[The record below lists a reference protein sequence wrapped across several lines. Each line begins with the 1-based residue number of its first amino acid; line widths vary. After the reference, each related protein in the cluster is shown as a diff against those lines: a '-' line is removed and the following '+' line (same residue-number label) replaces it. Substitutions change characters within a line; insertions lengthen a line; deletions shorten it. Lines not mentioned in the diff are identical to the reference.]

1 MKRLVVTLALAAL
14 SASAY
19 SEDGWVSVGSTRV
32 VAPASSDTIQPEPST
47 APLSVSPSLN
57 DNAPVGGNSL
67 LAELMMKV
75 TQMQDEIAM
84 LRGQV
89 EMQQAKINRME
100 AASQD
105 RYIDLDGRISAL
117 SASAAE
123 YPVATTGAAPD
134 SAQVAGSVTAPAAT
148 ELPPSGDAYK
158 AAMELVRGKKF
169 AEARAAFDEFT
180 KNYPSDP
187 LAVNALYWAGE
198 VSLVEGKTDVAQA
211 RFRTII
217 ENHPDHTKVADATY
231 KLGVALER
239 AGKPEEARVYLQTV
253 IDKYTGKNDSTVALA
268 KSYMK
273 KLPAKAQATAE

>member
-32 VAPASSDTIQPEPST
+32 VAPASSDTIQPESSS
-47 APLSVSPSLN
+47 APLSVSSSLN
-57 DNAPVGGNSL
+57 DNAPVGSSSL

-100 AASQD
+100 SASQD

-117 SASAAE
+117 STMATESPSA
-123 YPVATTGAAPD
+123 PATTDAD
-134 SAQVAGSVTAPAAT
+134 TAPVSGQAGES

-169 AEARAAFDEFT
+169 AEARTAFDDFT
-180 KNYPSDP
+180 KNYPNDP

-198 VSLVEGKTDVAQA
+198 VSLVEGKTEVAQA

-217 ENHPDHTKVADATY
+217 EKHPDHAKVADATY

-239 AGKPEEARVYLQTV
+239 AGKPEEARGYLQSV
-253 IDKYTGKNDSTVALA
+253 IDKYTGKSDSTVALA

-273 KLPAKAQATAE
+273 KLPAKAQAAAE

>member
-32 VAPASSDTIQPEPST
+32 VAPASPDTIQPESSS

-57 DNAPVGGNSL
+57 DNAPVGSNGL

-117 SASAAE
+117 STMATE
-123 YPVATTGAAPD
+123 YPSAPATTDAD
-134 SAQVAGSVTAPAAT
+134 TAPVTGQAD
-148 ELPPSGDAYK
+148 ENKLPPSGDAYK

-169 AEARAAFDEFT
+169 AEARVAFDDFT
-180 KNYPSDP
+180 KNYPGDP

-211 RFRTII
+211 RFRTIV
-217 ENHPDHTKVADATY
+217 EEHPDHAKVADATY

-239 AGKPEEARVYLQTV
+239 AGKPEEARGYLQSV
-253 IDKYTGKNDSTVALA
+253 IDKYTGKSDSTVALA